1 MVYEVLARY
10 FFSAPTKWAFE
21 MAYMLMGTSFMFGI
35 AYCMQM
41 GRHIRVDFVYDHVS
55 LKKRQVI
62 DLAGCVFLV
71 PMLLWLTWGVWEYFA
86 DAYRADETSGESAW
100 NPIIWPFKFSLVAGM
115 VLLFLQTT
123 AQVVQGDH
131 GSGRPAAP
139 GAAAG
144 GGPEMS
150 AEFALWMFPALM
162 IMIFMGF
169 PVAFSLLSVAFVF
182 GALRFNFSPFAANV
196 FAQKVDQVA
205 AAYVLGAVPLFIFMG
220 SLMERSGIAERLF
233 EAIHLWTRRLPGGL
247 AVGTVILCVIFAA
260 ASGVVGAT
268 ESVVG
273 LLAIPVMLRYAYD
286 KGLISGT
293 ICAGGSLGTV
303 IPPSVIV
310 VILGPVA
317 EVDVGGLFMGMLFPG
332 LLLAGLFILYILVRC
347 TIRPQDGQRLPPD
360 ENDPSFARKL
370 VITAIALV
378 PPLIL
383 IFAVLG
389 TILLGWATPTE
400 AAAMG
405 AAGSIIMVL
414 LYGNFTWGVLKEALV
429 KTLLVTAMILM
440 ILLAGNI
447 FATVFAIAGGMV
459 TTQDLV
465 ESAGLSGWATM
476 GLLLLLAFLAGFVLD
491 LISIILIIIP
501 IAMPIIESFTFHD
514 LAPNEVKSWF
524 CILFLIVI
532 QTSYLTPPM
541 APAIFYLR
549 GISPPEIRLGH
560 MYRGVLPFIALEIIA
575 LAMVMQ
581 WPDLALWL
589 PEQMLRFRD

>member
-1 MVYEVLARY
+1 
-10 FFSAPTKWAFE
+10 
-21 MAYMLMGTSFMFGI
+21 
-35 AYCMQM
+35 
-41 GRHIRVDFVYDHVS
+41 
-55 LKKRQVI
+55 
-62 DLAGCVFLV
+62 
-71 PMLLWLTWGVWEYFA
+71 
-86 DAYRADETSGESAW
+86 
-100 NPIIWPFKFSLVAGM
+100 
-115 VLLFLQTT
+115 
-123 AQVVQGDH
+123 
-131 GSGRPAAP
+131 
-139 GAAAG
+139 
-144 GGPEMS
+144 MS
-150 AEFALWMFPALM
+150 AELALWMFPALM
-162 IMIFMGF
+162 VMIFMGF

-182 GALRFNFSPFAANV
+182 GALRFNFSPMAVNV
-196 FAQKVDQVA
+196 FAQKIDEVA

-293 ICAGGSLGTV
+293 ICAGGSLGTI
-303 IPPSVIV
+303 IPPSVVV

-317 EVDVGGLFMGMLFPG
+317 DVDVGGLFMGMLFPG
-332 LLLAGLFILYILVRC
+332 LMLALLYILYILVRC
-347 TIRPQDGQRLPPD
+347 IIRPQDGQRLPPD
-360 ENDPSFARKL
+360 ENDPPLARKL
-370 VITAIALV
+370 VITAVALV
-378 PPLIL
+378 PPVIL

-405 AAGSIIMVL
+405 ALGSIVMVVF
-414 LYGNFTWGVLKEALV
+414 YRNFSLGVLKEALV

-447 FATVFAIAGGMV
+447 FATVFTIAGGLV

-476 GLLLLLAFLAGFVLD
+476 ALLLILAFLAGFVLD

-501 IAMPIIESFTFHD
+501 IAMPIIETFTFHD
-514 LAPNEVKSWF
+514 LEPNEVKSWF

-549 GISPPEIRLGH
+549 GISPPEIRLKH
-560 MYRGVLPFIALEIIA
+560 MYAGVMPFIGLEIIA
-575 LAMVMQ
+575 LAVVML
-581 WPDLALWL
+581 WPDIALWL
-589 PEQMLRFRD
+589 PEQMLKFRE

>member
-1 MVYEVLARY
+1 
-10 FFSAPTKWAFE
+10 
-21 MAYMLMGTSFMFGI
+21 
-35 AYCMQM
+35 
-41 GRHIRVDFVYDHVS
+41 
-55 LKKRQVI
+55 
-62 DLAGCVFLV
+62 
-71 PMLLWLTWGVWEYFA
+71 
-86 DAYRADETSGESAW
+86 
-100 NPIIWPFKFSLVAGM
+100 
-115 VLLFLQTT
+115 
-123 AQVVQGDH
+123 
-131 GSGRPAAP
+131 
-139 GAAAG
+139 
-144 GGPEMS
+144 MS
-150 AEFALWMFPALM
+150 ADLALWMFPALM
-162 IMIFMGF
+162 VMIFMGF

-182 GALRFNFSPFAANV
+182 GALRFNFSPMAVNV
-196 FAQKVDQVA
+196 FAQKIDEVA

-293 ICAGGSLGTV
+293 ICAGGSLGTI
-303 IPPSVIV
+303 IPPSVVV

-317 EVDVGGLFMGMLFPG
+317 DVDVGGLFMGMLFPG
-332 LLLAGLFILYILVRC
+332 LMLALLYILYILVRC
-347 TIRPQDGQRLPPD
+347 IIRPQDGQRLPPD
-360 ENDPSFARKL
+360 ENDPPLARKL
-370 VITAIALV
+370 VITAVALV
-378 PPLIL
+378 PPVIL

-405 AAGSIIMVL
+405 ALGSIVMVVF
-414 LYGNFTWGVLKEALV
+414 YRNFSLGVLKEALV

-447 FATVFAIAGGMV
+447 FATVFTIAGGLV

-476 GLLLLLAFLAGFVLD
+476 ALLLILAFLAGFVLD

-501 IAMPIIESFTFHD
+501 IAMPIIETFTFHD
-514 LAPNEVKSWF
+514 LEPNEVKSWF

-549 GISPPEIRLGH
+549 GISPPEIRLKH
-560 MYRGVLPFIALEIIA
+560 MYAGVMPFIGLEIIA
-575 LAMVMQ
+575 LAVVML
-581 WPDLALWL
+581 WPDIALWL
-589 PEQMLRFRD
+589 PEQMLRFRE